1 MKTRRLYRTAG
12 RWAAA
17 LLPLL
22 AAACSVPHEQEA
34 DACNDKAYA
43 FHYRNLDSVGLYA
56 RRAYGLAKRY
66 DAGRAEALNNLAFA
80 DLMKMRFTEAYARL
94 DSVLR
99 TTDNQVELLVADIQ
113 LMRLCQRE
121 SLNKEFYDYYEKA
134 QKRLHRIEEDERL
147 LSDRQRRRMVYAR
160 TEFAIVTSTYY
171 YYVGLEQPSV
181 RAIRQIN
188 PDGEIQTDMAQLLAY
203 YYNIGAGGII
213 TTGTQAEISQREFDY
228 LMHCY

>member
-1 MKTRRLYRTAG
+1 M
-12 RWAAA
+12 
-17 LLPLL
+17 
-22 AAACSVPHEQEA
+22 
-34 DACNDKAYA
+34 
-43 FHYRNLDSVGLYA
+43 
-56 RRAYGLAKRY
+56 
-66 DAGRAEALNNLAFA
+66 
-80 DLMKMRFTEAYARL
+80 
-94 DSVLR
+94 LR

-188 PDGEIQTDMAQLLAY
+188 PDG
-203 YYNIGAGGII
+203 
-213 TTGTQAEISQREFDY
+213 
-228 LMHCY
+228 